1 VRMDRPWP
9 GGDHPMRTTGATG
22 RSGIDLHE

>member
-1 VRMDRPWP
+1 VRMDSPWP
-9 GGDHPMRTTGATG
+9 GGDHPMRTTAETK